1 MKKEAIGFIPMEL
14 EETIMIIS
22 KRHNLKFKDTL
33 AILNALVDAKITT
46 SELELTKS
54 KSGLAYQNKLNRKTL
69 EIWNK
74 AKPKYKGALLGN
86 MYYSS
91 LKNIIELKIL
101 NDYEPFRKYQN

>member
-1 MKKEAIGFIPMEL
+1 MSLVFVLSAFAQDKNEAMLLTKIL
-14 EETIMIIS
+14 EKIEQ
-22 KRHNLKFKDTL
+22 KHNVKFKDTL

-54 KSGLAYQNKLNRKTL
+54 KSGSAYQNKLDRKTR

-91 LKNIIELKIL
+91 LRDIIELKIF
-101 NDYEPFRKYQN
+101 NT